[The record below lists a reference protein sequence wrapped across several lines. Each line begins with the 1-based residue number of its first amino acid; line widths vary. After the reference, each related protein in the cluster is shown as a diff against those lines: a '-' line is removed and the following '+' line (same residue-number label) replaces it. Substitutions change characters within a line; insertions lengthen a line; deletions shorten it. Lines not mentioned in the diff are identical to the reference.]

1 MIIVGLTGSMAMG
14 KSEVAKAFRVE
25 GIPVFDADAEV
36 HALYESPEGASMLED
51 IVPDAIRMN
60 RVDRELLSA
69 ALLREPGLLPKVEK
83 IIHAQILKRR
93 EAFIAAA
100 RRAGSD
106 VIVLDIPL
114 LFETGGENSVDM
126 TVVVSSSAKHQQ
138 ERALS
143 RPGMTEEKLAMILHR
158 QMSDAEKRKR
168 ADHIIGNDGTIA
180 DLYAKVLKLS
190 EILRQKSKNHA

>member
-1 MIIVGLTGSMAMG
+1 MIIVGLTGSIAMG

-60 RVDRELLSA
+60 RVDRERLSA

-114 LFETGGENSVDM
+114 LFETGGEKHVDV
-126 TVVVSSSAKHQQ
+126 TVVVSSSVEHQR

-143 RPGMTEEKLAMILHR
+143 RPGMTEEKLAMI
-158 QMSDAEKRKR
+158 
-168 ADHIIGNDGTIA
+168 
-180 DLYAKVLKLS
+180 
-190 EILRQKSKNHA
+190 